1 MAQSPLFVGIDVSKV
16 RLDTHIHPADISRDF
31 PNTEEGWN
39 ALGDWLLHLKP
50 DRIGLEASGGYE
62 RGVLFFLLGQGFN
75 VVRFDPFQVRR
86 FAQAMGKRAKTD
98 RIDAAVIAHFA
109 EVGPA
114 QAIDHD
120 PQHEAIRELV
130 RYRRQL
136 VRDRIKART
145 QAEKLHDEGLRV
157 MISERIELLKTQISE
172 IEERLWHMIDV
183 DTRLSER
190 AACILSMPG
199 AGKGLA
205 STLLGELPELGHISS
220 RQVAALAGLAPYNR
234 QSGDTDGPRHI
245 RGGRPGI
252 RQALYMAALSALRYN
267 SRMKA
272 FYQHLRDAGKA
283 AKVALT
289 AVMRKMLVIL
299 NTMIQNKTM
308 WHEVQ
313 I

>member
-31 PNTEEGWN
+31 PNTQEGWE
-39 ALGDWLLHLKP
+39 ALGDWLSHLKP

-75 VVRFDPFQVRR
+75 VDRFDPLQVRR
-86 FAQAMGKRAKTD
+86 FAQAMGKRAKAD

-109 EVGPA
+109 EVGPP
-114 QAIDHD
+114 QVIDHD
-120 PQHEAIRELV
+120 PQHEVLRQLV

-136 VRDRIKART
+136 VRDRIKAMT
-145 QAEKLHDEGLRV
+145 QAEKLSDSRLRS
-157 MISERIELLKTQISE
+157 MIAERIALLKAQISE
-172 IEERLWHMIDV
+172 IEERLWQMIKV
-183 DTRLSER
+183 DIGLSER
-190 AACILSMPG
+190 ASRILSMPG

-205 STLLGELPELGHISS
+205 STLLGELPELGQISS

-234 QSGDTDGPRHI
+234 QSGSTDGPRHI

-252 RQALYMAALSALRYN
+252 RQALYMAALAALRYN
-267 SRMKA
+267 SRIKA
-272 FYQHLRDAGKA
+272 FYQRLRDAGKTG
-283 AKVALT
+283 KVALT

-299 NTMIQNKTM
+299 NTMVQNKTM
-308 WHEVQ
+308 WSAAQ